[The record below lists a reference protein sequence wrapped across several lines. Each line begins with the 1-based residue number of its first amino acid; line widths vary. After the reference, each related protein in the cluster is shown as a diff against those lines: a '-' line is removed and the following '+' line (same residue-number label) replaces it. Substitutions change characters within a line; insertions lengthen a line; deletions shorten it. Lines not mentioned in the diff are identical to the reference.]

1 MKKPN
6 TIEDEIDAIR
16 RDIYEEI
23 KDMTWDERCEYFRA
37 KARAALPN
45 VPFITL
51 PSRPPSC
58 SLVAHEDTAE
68 YNPKSHSE

>member
-6 TIEDEIDAIR
+6 TIEDEIDTIR

-23 KDMTWDERCEYFRA
+23 KDMTWDERLEFFQES
-37 KARAALPN
+37 ARKALPG

-51 PSRPPSC
+51 PSRPPSYP
-58 SLVAHEDTAE
+58 LVAREDAAK
-68 YNPKSHSE
+68 YNPQSRSE